1 MTQGACGGNHLRLLS
16 SGATFFP
23 SLLGEIEQA
32 VKSVFIET
40 YIFANDTIGQAIATA
55 LLQAARRGVLTHLL
69 VDGFGSKA
77 MPERLRQ
84 ELIGGGVQF
93 LVYNPQI
100 SPFALR
106 RRSLR
111 RMHRKLAVI
120 DQRVAFIGGINLI
133 DDIPLPHLTQPRY
146 DYAVRVEGPLVSA
159 ISAEVEQL
167 WRRVAWANLR
177 WRWRPPVAQSSPK
190 SLGLQDAALVVR
202 DNLRHRF
209 TIEEAYLSAM
219 AEAKEE
225 ILLANAYFFPGRR
238 FRRALKEAA
247 KRRVRVVLL
256 LQGRMEY
263 RLFHYATQALYGPLL
278 EAGVEIYEYHKSF
291 MHAKVAVVD
300 GKWATV
306 GSSNID
312 PFSLLL
318 AREANIIVE
327 DLAFA
332 RELRDSLYQAM
343 AEGARAIEKTEW
355 SRQPL
360 WRRLLIW
367 SAYGLTRL
375 AFGLAVYGWTG

>member
-1 MTQGACGGNHLRLLS
+1 MTAGACGGNHLRLLS
-16 SGATFFP
+16 NGVTFFP
-23 SLLGEIEQA
+23 SLLGEIEA
-32 VKSVFIET
+32 AAKSVFIET
-40 YIFANDTIGQAIATA
+40 YIFADDTIGQAIAAA
-55 LLQAARRGVLTHLL
+55 LLQAARRGVMTHLL

-77 MPERLRQ
+77 MPERLCQ
-84 ELIGGGVQF
+84 ELIDGGVQF

-111 RMHRKLAVI
+111 RLHRKLAVI
-120 DQRVAFIGGINLI
+120 DQRVAFVGGINLL
-133 DDIPLPHLTQPRY
+133 DDVTVPHLSHPRY
-146 DYAVRVEGPLVSA
+146 DYAVRVEGPLVGT
-159 ISAEVEQL
+159 ISAEVEDL

-177 WRWRPPVAQSSPK
+177 WRWRPPVARSSPK
-190 SLGLQDAALVVR
+190 GLGQQRAALVVR

-209 TIEEAYLSAM
+209 AIEEAYLSAI

-263 RLFHYATQALYGPLL
+263 LLFHYATLALYGPLL
-278 EAGVEIYEYHKSF
+278 EAGIEIYEYHKSF

-300 GKWATV
+300 GQWATV

-318 AREANIIVE
+318 AREANIMVE

-360 WRRLLIW
+360 WRRVLIW

-375 AFGLAVYGWTG
+375 AFGLAVYAWAG